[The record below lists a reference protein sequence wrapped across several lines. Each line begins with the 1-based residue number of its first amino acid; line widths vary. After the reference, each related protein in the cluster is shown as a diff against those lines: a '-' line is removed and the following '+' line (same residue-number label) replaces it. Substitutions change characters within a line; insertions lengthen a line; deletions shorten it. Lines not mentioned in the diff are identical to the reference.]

1 VRIRKTLSLPGEC
14 SSRLI
19 ASANDTAGSLL
30 PGECSS
36 RFASGVRQ
44 KEAAGGVEEEGAGE
58 EGADGLDE
66 RVEEDKQAEREKPM
80 LEGDGLQVLQVLQM
94 EEDDEDLRDGAV
106 WGRWGW
112 EGHTGVTGGMSCAS
126 ETARPRPTRR
136 LETSSVLKG
145 GRAERSSTS
154 SAASREQRHQER
166 RSSSVVALLSPA
178 VSPRNV
184 CGGSMRRPLWGQGRC
199 AVGVTRPYSAAPS
212 RSCLAHFEC
221 KFPKPSTHARSCLS
235 LAHSLPVRVGC

>member
-1 VRIRKTLSLPGEC
+1 MRIRKTLSLPGEC

-36 RFASGVRQ
+36 RLASGVRQ

-145 GRAERSSTS
+145 G
-154 SAASREQRHQER
+154 EQRGAALAAPPQESSGT
-166 RSSSVVALLSPA
+166 RSVAQALLSLSSHPQCRRA
-178 VSPRNV
+178 TFAAAACDDR
-184 CGGSMRRPLWGQGRC
+184 CGGKGDVRWVSRALTLPLLQGR
-199 AVGVTRPYSAAPS
+199 ALRTLNANSLSPQPMQG
-212 RSCLAHFEC
+212 LASLS
-221 KFPKPSTHARSCLS
+221 PTLS
-235 LAHSLPVRVGC
+235 L